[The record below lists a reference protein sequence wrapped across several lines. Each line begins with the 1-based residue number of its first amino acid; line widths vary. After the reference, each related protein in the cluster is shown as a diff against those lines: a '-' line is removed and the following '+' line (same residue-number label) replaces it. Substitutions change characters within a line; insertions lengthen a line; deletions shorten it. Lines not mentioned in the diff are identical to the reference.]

1 VANQEILNSTWP
13 SGAEATAPQC
23 NSTTQTINRRL
34 IYVALVN
41 CSTNTITGG
50 SQTVVPEGYAS
61 IFLTEAA
68 GSPPNTDIYGEVEDV
83 STQIGQGTL
92 QKFQRNEAQLYR

>member
-1 VANQEILNSTWP
+1 M
-13 SGAEATAPQC
+13 
-23 NSTTQTINRRL
+23 
-34 IYVALVN
+34 
-41 CSTNTITGG
+41 
-50 SQTVVPEGYAS
+50 PEGYAS